1 MTTNPTPAIEQ
12 RDPAITR
19 AAQRYLE
26 QYGEPLVMNTYLKV
40 TILVL
45 GMLCAGL
52 IAALLRQ
59 QKALADMRPLVIRI
73 NEVGRAEAI
82 DYNGFAYR
90 PQEAE
95 NRYYLSQW
103 AQLYY
108 SRNRYSIEKDFTN
121 SLYFLNSDLQR
132 AVMDHDREAKV
143 IQTFVADS
151 TAPNVDIEVKN
162 VSIEDLRQSPYKAQI
177 EFVKIF
183 TNPADHR
190 EVKRERWTAHVIY
203 TFREHVANEMLLVN
217 PLGLT
222 ITYFREDQAF
232 E

>member
-1 MTTNPTPAIEQ
+1 MTNSTYALGRP
-12 RDPAITR
+12 DPALTR

-40 TILVL
+40 TVLILGL
-45 GMLCAGL
+45 LCAGL

-59 QKALADMRPLVIRI
+59 QKALSEIRPLIIRVSD
-73 NEVGRAEAI
+73 VGRAEAI
-82 DYNGFAYR
+82 DYNAFAYK

-95 NRYYLSQW
+95 NRYYLAQW
-103 AQLYY
+103 ATLYY
-108 SRNRYSIEKDFTN
+108 SRNRYSIQRDFTN
-121 SLYFLNSDLQR
+121 SLYFLDSELER
-132 AVMDHDREAKV
+132 SVTDHYREAKV
-143 IQTFVADS
+143 IESFVSDS
-151 TAPNVDIEVKN
+151 TSPNVDIEIKN

-183 TNPADHR
+183 TNPADHS
-190 EVKRERWTAHVIY
+190 EIKRERWTAHVVY
-203 TFREHVANEMLLVN
+203 TFREHVANQMLLVN

-222 ITYFREDQAF
+222 IHYYREDQAF

>member
-1 MTTNPTPAIEQ
+1 MTNFTASIDAKDKTL
-12 RDPAITR
+12 TR

-26 QYGEPLVMNTYLKV
+26 QYGDPLVMNTYLKV
-40 TILVL
+40 TILIL
-45 GMLCAGL
+45 GLVCAGL
-52 IAALLRQ
+52 IAALVMQ
-59 QKALADMRPLVIRI
+59 QKAAANVRPIYIRI
-73 NEVGRAEAI
+73 NEMGRAEAV
-82 DYNGFAYR
+82 DYNALAYK
-90 PQEAE
+90 PQEIE

-108 SRNRYSIEKDFTN
+108 SRNRFSIQKDFTN
-121 SLYFLNSDLQR
+121 SLYFLSSDLQR
-132 AVMDHDREAKV
+132 SVMDHYREAKV
-143 IQTFVADS
+143 IPDFVADS
-151 TAPNVDIEVKN
+151 TAANVDVEVKN

-190 EVKRERWTAHVIY
+190 EIKRERWTAHVVY
-203 TFREHVANEMLLVN
+203 EFHDHVANEMLLVN
-217 PLGLT
+217 PLGTT